1 MRLTILVLTRLEL
14 ARLALNWLA
23 RLQRLRLHWL
33 MLHRLVLA
41 GRYTRLAA
49 LPMLPA
55 LRMLADGIRLPVL
68 ALA

>member
-1 MRLTILVLTRLEL
+1 M
-14 ARLALNWLA
+14 
-23 RLQRLRLHWL
+23 LQ
-33 MLHRLVLA
+33 RLVLA

-55 LRMLADGIRLPVL
+55 LPVLPALRMLADGIRLPVL